1 MARIL
6 HVSNFSLRAKGA
18 FLHKVE
24 HKVSN
29 GLIRNG
35 HQVINFSDRDAART
49 GSVFGGVKGGGQK
62 AANRTLADFCRE
74 MRPDVLIFGHGDVI
88 EPETVAD
95 IRARQP
101 GLRVL
106 QWNVDPMF
114 EPDNV
119 RRIESKLEV
128 VDATLVSTAGEALAP
143 LRRPGKLLGFLPNP
157 VDFSIERGRCHEM
170 ADLPYDLFYACGNPG
185 RPPREVLGRDWNMND
200 FMRELSGRV
209 PGLRALSPGIDGAPN
224 LGGDAAQAAMEQAAL
239 GLNISRRD
247 DVFLYTS
254 DRMAQM
260 CGNGQAILIARSTG
274 YDSLFSDEE
283 MVFFDS
289 LDGLAESVRR
299 LIAEPEQRMR
309 IAAAGRTRYHAL
321 FNEQR
326 VAAYML
332 DVALGRIDPA
342 AYPWPTLVA

>member
-24 HKVSN
+24 HKVTH

-35 HQVINFSDRDAART
+35 HQVINFSDRDAARA
-49 GSVFGGVKGGGQK
+49 GSMFNSVKGGGQK
-62 AANRTLADFCRE
+62 AANRALADFCRE
-74 MRPDVLIFGHGDVI
+74 MAPDALFLGHSDVI

-95 IRARQP
+95 IRARRP
-101 GLRVL
+101 GLKVL

-114 EPDNV
+114 EPENV
-119 RRIESKLEV
+119 RRIESKLDV

-157 VDFSIERGRCHEM
+157 VDFSVERGQCHEVR
-170 ADLPYDLFYACGNPG
+170 DLPYDLFYACGHPS
-185 RPPREVLGRDWNMND
+185 RPPREVLGRDWDMNA
-200 FMRELSGRV
+200 FMRELAGRV
-209 PGLRALSPGIDGAPN
+209 QGLRALTPGIDGAPN
-224 LGGDAAQAAMEQAAL
+224 LGGDAAQQAMEQAAL

-247 DVFLYTS
+247 DVLLYTS

-274 YDSLFSDEE
+274 YDGLFSDEE

-289 LDGLAESVRR
+289 LDGLAERIR
-299 LIAEPEQRMR
+299 GLIAEPKRRMR
-309 IAAAGRTRYHAL
+309 IAAAGRARYHAL
-321 FNEQR
+321 FNEQI

-342 AYPWPTLVA
+342 AYSWPTLLA